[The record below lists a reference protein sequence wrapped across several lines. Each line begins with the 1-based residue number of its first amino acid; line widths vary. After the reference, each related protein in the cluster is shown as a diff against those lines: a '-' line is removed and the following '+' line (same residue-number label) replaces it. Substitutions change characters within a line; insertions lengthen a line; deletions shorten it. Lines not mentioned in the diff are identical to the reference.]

1 MPINWHSTVIR
12 ALPFLLK
19 VIALQSSVHGFQL
32 QVMDAR
38 GCTPGPVGES
48 IFSQTSNRKIPISK
62 IDLHQIVEKFQN
74 EDFGLHYES
83 NAKTDL

>member
-1 MPINWHSTVIR
+1 MDVMD
-12 ALPFLLK
+12 
-19 VIALQSSVHGFQL
+19 VMD
-32 QVMDAR
+32 VMDAR
-38 GCTPGPVGES
+38 GCTPGPLGES

-74 EDFGLHYES
+74 DDFGLHYES